1 MGTQVVILTGNLG
14 KDAEMRFTPTGTPIL
29 NFSLPI
35 DIGFGE
41 KKETMWVRCAMFG
54 ERAQKLAEHLTK
66 GKGVQVVGEYALYC
80 DGKVV
85 GLVCDDTL
93 YVKITDEGK
102 KFVGKYYEEGYAYNG
117 AKVSIKIDED
127 HIDDREWLSEL
138 IEITASHLPMP
149 KKKKKKGK
157 KTI

>member
-1 MGTQVVILTGNLG
+1 MHASPYNKDRVGLLAHDWSERNTRMATKQSTIDYILDQLASIGNVSAR
-14 KDAEMRFTPTGTPIL
+14 K
-29 NFSLPI
+29 
-35 DIGFGE
+35 
-41 KKETMWVRCAMFG
+41 MF
-54 ERAQKLAEHLTK
+54 
-66 GKGVQVVGEYALYC
+66 GEYALYC

-102 KFVGKYYEEGYAYNG
+102 EFIGEYYEEGYAYNG
-117 AKVSIKIDED
+117 AKVSMKIDGD